1 MRNGGRVTRDREPR
15 GGDLRNL
22 GGKKVMNEALSSET
36 CWGWRGEG
44 KAIPPTISL
53 IKYCS

>member
-36 CWGWRGEG
+36 
-44 KAIPPTISL
+44 
-53 IKYCS
+53 